1 MTIPTR
7 PTHTTSAK
15 QFRRDPYRAEA
26 VISDEGVG
34 HLVTE
39 NRRLSRIISEHK
51 RQIAD
56 LSLRLAQLE
65 KLVLPVGREYE
76 DYPKQKLPRPDFHHL
91 PTPPPDNPTAVVT
104 NDELIQGNRFSTPMR
119 PPPKESFTSSTKE
132 PSLLD
137 LTWIDLIREQYPH
150 FESNKTASEAARR
163 FFKPHDLRMM
173 RVPVSGGSKFAA
185 ICVPEKLRGPF
196 LVHMMAEGVLD
207 AVEMRKDL
215 HIFAG
220 DRVLDVANMV
230 LDAIDVSEP
239 PVFGTSNKKISNA
252 IHLDCETRCATESGE
267 NEAIHVD
274 SLAKWPCSSSSSS
287 SFLKARNRDS
297 EGQES
302 DEEPLLKRAKKRLI
316 VSSPR
321 TSENLDET
329 RNERIFDDERLSQ
342 SADPASNPQ
351 SPPANDHFDHNTN
364 TLPNAPC
371 SSASKNMRILV
382 KPEVL
387 KCRLQT
393 CPYECTQGAQLVKH
407 TKERHDSVEVVFQES
422 PIIHLIHRDQE
433 GYLHCPCNGLTTLT
447 ARSLKSHAQKCSGTV
462 PTLTTPAALNGTS
475 SPIAIKCS
483 YSDCKS
489 TFTKRSAMHTHVSQ
503 HHRSATVRFMNR
515 NVVVQL
521 DRGIDGQLHCFCGQY
536 SVGTVQSLAVHA
548 SKCDGIPKQRTHL
561 IRPTQP
567 NVDNTSVIDLSSE
580 DDPNAQEGHM
590 MLLGEDEI
598 VLDELGDLVKGLFI
612 DENHADPLYNVLLR
626 RMVPEYDSLQSETR
640 AAIKEGV
647 RMFLIE
653 NGVMDECEI
662 ILLNGAQATYSIPSR
677 LVALYAEW
685 MYSEL
690 KRALQPLCPDV
701 AFRRL
706 LNCKEIGSQVQQ

>member
-7 PTHTTSAK
+7 PTHTSSDK
-15 QFRRDPYRAEA
+15 LFRRDPYRSEP
-26 VISDEGVG
+26 VVSDERVG
-34 HLVTE
+34 HLATE
-39 NRRLSRIISEHK
+39 NRRLSHIISDHK

-65 KLVLPVGREYE
+65 KLVLPVGRQDE

-91 PTPPPDNPTAVVT
+91 PTPPPDNSTAVVV
-104 NDELIQGNRFSTPMR
+104 NDELIQSNRFSTPMR
-119 PPPKESFTSSTKE
+119 PPSKESYTPSIRE

-150 FESNKTASEAARR
+150 FESSRTASEAARR

-185 ICVPEKLRGPF
+185 ICVPDKLRGPF

-215 HIFAG
+215 HISTG
-220 DRVLDVANMV
+220 DRVLDVANLV
-230 LDAIDVSEP
+230 LDGVNVSEP
-239 PVFGTSNKKISNA
+239 AVFVTNGKKISDVT
-252 IHLDCETRCATESGE
+252 HLDCETRCATEVGE
-267 NEAIHVD
+267 NKAIQID
-274 SLAKWPCSSSSSS
+274 SLAKWPCSRG
-287 SFLKARNRDS
+287 SFLKARTRDS
-297 EGQES
+297 EDQES
-302 DEEPLLKRAKKRLI
+302 DEEPLLKRPKNRLNA
-316 VSSPR
+316 SSPR
-321 TSENLDET
+321 ASENLDQT

-342 SADPASNPQ
+342 SVDPASIPQ
-351 SPPANDHFDHNTN
+351 SPPPNGHSDSNTD

-371 SSASKNMRILV
+371 SSASKNTRIIV

-387 KCRLQT
+387 KCGLQT
-393 CPYECTQGAQLVKH
+393 CPYECTQAAQLVKH
-407 TKERHDSVEVVFQES
+407 TKERHDSVEVVFQDS
-422 PIIHLIHRDQE
+422 PMIHLIHRDQE
-433 GYLHCPCNGLTTLT
+433 GYLHCLCHGLTTLT
-447 ARSLKSHAQKCSGTV
+447 ARSLKSHAQKCSGT
-462 PTLTTPAALNGTS
+462 PTLATPTAPNGTL

-483 YSDCKS
+483 YPDCKS
-489 TFTKRSAMHTHVSQ
+489 TFIKRSAMHTHVSQ

-515 NVVVQL
+515 NVLVQL

-548 SKCDGIPKQRTHL
+548 SKCDGIPKQRIHL
-561 IRPTQP
+561 IRPTQLGAE
-567 NVDNTSVIDLSSE
+567 NTSVIDLSSE
-580 DDPNAQEGHM
+580 DDPNAQEGCM
-590 MLLGEDEI
+590 MLPGEDEI

-653 NGVMDECEI
+653 NGVMDECKI
-662 ILLNGAQATYSIPSR
+662 ILLGGAQATYSIPSR

-701 AFRRL
+701 AIHRM
-706 LNCKEIGSQVQQ
+706 LNFEESVMDME